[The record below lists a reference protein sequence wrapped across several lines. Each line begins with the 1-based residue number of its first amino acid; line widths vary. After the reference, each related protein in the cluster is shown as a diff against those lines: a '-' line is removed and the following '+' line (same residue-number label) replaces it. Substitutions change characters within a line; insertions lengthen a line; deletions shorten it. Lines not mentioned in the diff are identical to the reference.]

1 MYKQQTGSQTEL
13 DLSCACESTS
23 CADVLLLLLLQFLGI
38 DGYAEQYD
46 KSNKVEHSWFPR

>member
-1 MYKQQTGSQTEL
+1 M
-13 DLSCACESTS
+13 
-23 CADVLLLLLLQFLGI
+23 LLLLQFLGI